1 MAYDFEIYVDEEE
14 GIPETPTA
22 EFLQDVADD
31 LCTLLEARGFSGV
44 FVDVT
49 YKNVISAQA
58 GEDLIEDDD
67 D

>member
-22 EFLQDVADD
+22 EFLQNVADD
-31 LCTLLEARGFSGV
+31 LCTMLEVKGFSGV

-49 YKNVISAQA
+49 YKNVISAQSSDVA
-58 GEDLIEDDD
+58 EDE
-67 D
+67 